1 MGLLR
6 TLKPQWWFS
15 AHLHV
20 RFQAIVQH
28 EQCGTGPNAPSAV
41 SQPQNPDEI
50 AIADD
55 DFDAFEPQD
64 LPTEVPRVHE
74 TFQNPDEI
82 TLEDEEEEVVQPP
95 HVAYQSEPSVTKFL
109 ALDKC
114 LPKREFMEVC
124 SLVFSCIMV
133 PLTF

>member
-1 MGLLR
+1 MGLLQ

-20 RFQAIVQH
+20 RFQATVQH
-28 EQCGTGPNAPSAV
+28 GQCGTGPNVPSAA

-55 DFDAFEPQD
+55 DFDAVEPQN
-64 LPTEVPRVHE
+64 LPTEAPRVQA

-95 HVAYQSEPSVTKFL
+95 SVANLSEPSVTKFL

-114 LPKREFMEVC
+114 LPRREFMEVC
-124 SLVFSCIMV
+124 ICVVATWFPFS
-133 PLTF
+133 